1 VLRIEIEKVNRLSK
15 RLNWKVEVERDNENQ
30 KLIKEEWIYSLAKV
44 VIEECKVDIIINR
57 R

>member
-30 KLIKEEWIYSLAKV
+30 KLIKEEWIYSLVKV

>member
-1 VLRIEIEKVNRLSK
+1 MLRIEIEKVNRLSK

-30 KLIKEEWIYSLAKV
+30 KLIKEEWIYSLVKV